1 MKQREQQAEAAPGF
15 QIAPMIDVVFVIM
28 LFFMVMAGAVKVE
41 HELKTT
47 LPGNAETAK
56 ETEIPDEITI
66 GVAENGQVT
75 INEDPV
81 GTPQDKTLDGLFN
94 EMTKLKQAAVQS
106 KTKLLITV
114 QAEEN
119 ARYDR
124 VINVLDIL
132 AKANITNVTFAVSD
146 TE

>member
-1 MKQREQQAEAAPGF
+1 MRLAPQEAPADAGF

-56 ETEIPDEITI
+56 ETEMPDEVTI
-66 GVAENGQVT
+66 GVAENGQIT

-81 GTPQDKTLDGLFN
+81 GQPQDRELEGLFN
-94 EMTKLKQAAVQS
+94 EMTKMAQAAKQS

-114 QAEEN
+114 QAEEA
-119 ARYDR
+119 ARYER
-124 VINVLDIL
+124 VINVLDVL
-132 AKANITNVTFAVSD
+132 ARADISNVTFSVA
-146 TE
+146 EPE

>member
-1 MKQREQQAEAAPGF
+1 MKQAPQEAPADAGF

-56 ETEIPDEITI
+56 ETEMPDEITI
-66 GVAENGQVT
+66 GVSENGTIT

-81 GTPQDKTLDGLFN
+81 GQPNDKTLDNLYN
-94 EMTKLKQAAVQS
+94 EMMKMATAAKQS

-114 QAEEN
+114 QAEE
-119 ARYDR
+119 AAKYER
-124 VINVLDIL
+124 VINVLDVL
-132 AKANITNVTFAVSD
+132 ARAEINNVTFAVA
-146 TE
+146 EPE